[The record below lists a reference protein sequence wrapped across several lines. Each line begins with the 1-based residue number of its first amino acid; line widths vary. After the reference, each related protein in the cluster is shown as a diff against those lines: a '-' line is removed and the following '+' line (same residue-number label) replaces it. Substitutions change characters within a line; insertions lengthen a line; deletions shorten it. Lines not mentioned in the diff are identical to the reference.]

1 MRGFCFPLAP
11 SFFLIQKKDSTMGA
25 VTLQLHAS
33 HVKVVYDEET
43 AYLQEWLSQIISDKF
58 KYCVQECRKVRVGGK
73 YETRFV
79 TEVYKL
85 FNTET
90 STLPLGLIPYL
101 MKEIKEVLP
110 SEFTVDVDDY
120 AHRESGGKIRPLDYI
135 QANQDLLVDDFDKKE
150 LRYYQTEAIAAS
162 LKGRY
167 GMVELPTGAGKTEVM
182 FNVIETLRPAL
193 SVIVVDGKEL
203 LSETISKVK
212 KRFKNVNVRNW
223 SSDATAQQ
231 KKNRFVL
238 NEDKAT
244 IVVSTYQSFEKNKG
258 VSMLEK
264 ASIVFMDE
272 AHRVA
277 ADTFSAVTKCTPWAY
292 LRIGLSAT
300 PFRDS
305 GDTMKVIGNVGRVLY
320 RKTLKELVDQGYLAT
335 PIIKQ
340 ANLYT
345 TIGREWLRERG
356 RTNKVIVFFEHI
368 KHLVQAEEFF
378 GSDAGVYTHSQDPE
392 RDAKIQ
398 AFKDCVHGIAFVT
411 PILDCGVDIT
421 DVDTI
426 VLWTYEGKGKSQ
438 STVKPIQ
445 RIGRGLRKHICKK
458 TGIFVADKTTLA
470 VVQSRIGVV
479 DVEDQ
484 PVTSGKEFH
493 NGTFWTLVSSPR
505 AYADFKVDPYNL
517 F

>member
-1 MRGFCFPLAP
+1 M
-11 SFFLIQKKDSTMGA
+11 SA

-33 HVKVVYDEET
+33 HVKIVYDEET
-43 AYLQEWLSQIISDKF
+43 EYLQEWLSACISDQF

-85 FNTET
+85 FNAET

-101 MKEIKEVLP
+101 VKELKKILP
-110 SEFTVDVDDY
+110 SEFSVDIDDF
-120 AHRESGGKIRPLDYI
+120 AHRQSGGKIRPLDYLR
-135 QANQDLLVDDFDKKE
+135 ANQDLLVDEFDKKD
-150 LRYYQTEAIAAS
+150 LRYYQTEAIAAA
-162 LKGRY
+162 LKSRY
-167 GMVELPTGAGKTEVM
+167 GMIELPTGAGKTEVM
-182 FNVIETLRPAL
+182 FNVIEQLKPAV

-203 LSETISKVK
+203 LSETIDKVK

-231 KKNRFVL
+231 KRNRFVT
-238 NEDKAT
+238 NDDKAT
-244 IVVSTYQSFEKNKG
+244 IVVSTYQSFDKNKG
-258 VSMLEK
+258 VAMLEK

-277 ADTFSAVTKCTPWAY
+277 ADTFSAVSKCTPWAY

-320 RKTLKELVDQGYLAT
+320 RKTLKELVDQGYLAQ
-335 PIIKQ
+335 PLIQQ

-345 TIGREWLRERG
+345 TAGREWLRARG
-356 RTNKVIVFFEHI
+356 KTHKVIVFFEHI
-368 KHLVQAEEFF
+368 KHLVQAQEFF
-378 GSDAGVYTHSQDPE
+378 GEDAGVYTHSLDPE
-392 RDAKIQ
+392 RDDKVQ
-398 AFKDCVHGIAFVT
+398 AFKDCIHGIAFVT

-426 VLWTYEGKGKSQ
+426 VLWTHEGKGKSQ

-445 RIGRGLRKHICKK
+445 RIGRGLRKHVCKK
-458 TGIFVADKTTLA
+458 TGVFVSDKVTLA

-484 PVTSGKEFH
+484 PATHGKDFR

-505 AYADFKVDPYNL
+505 AYADFITEPYNL
-517 F
+517 FS